1 IVGLRLQNVYDIN
14 PKTYLF
20 KFSKP
25 DRKELVLIES
35 GNRIHTTQFS
45 RDKSITPSPFC
56 IKLRKHIR
64 TRRLTDVRQLGV
76 DRIIDFE
83 FAGVGEGTTYHII
96 AEFYASGNIIFTDHE
111 YTILSLLRVVQ
122 SKENEKIAVGQIYN
136 VNAVSR
142 VGDPV
147 TRFRLRDVLIDQTS
161 KDSLKKVLNAKLSYG
176 QSLTEHAIRFANL
189 DPNMKVGTV
198 DKSEDSSHLSALEA
212 GFSEGYIIMLKHSQN
227 DECEVEDN
235 VTTYDEFHPFL
246 FEQHKLKPY
255 KEFDSFDLAVDE
267 YYSSMESQ
275 KLLLKERNQ
284 EKAALKKLEA
294 IKKEQYSRVE
304 NLQSAQEINMRKAR
318 LIESNVDIVDQAIIV
333 IRNAIASSMDWK
345 DLENLVMEEKKK
357 GNPIAAIIAGLKLE
371 MNQITLLLKESE
383 EIDETFY
390 DSSDEESEGERNN
403 MQETVQDKVD
413 VDIYLSAYANARKF
427 YDVKKQSMI
436 KQAKTLAVA
445 DKAFKSA
452 EQKIKQ
458 DLKETKTTASINK
471 IRKPFWFEKF
481 LWFVSSENYLVIA
494 GRDMQQNELLV
505 KRYLRKGDL
514 YVHADLHGAA
524 SVVIKNPNDSQP
536 VPPSTLFQAGTMS
549 VCQSK
554 AWEAKIVTS
563 AYWVHADQVSKTAPS
578 GEYLTTGS
586 FMIRGKKNFLPPVQ
600 LVYGLGLFFKVDE
613 QSIANHL
620 HERRPLKAE
629 ESSEIEK
636 SVNPNNNIKELCL
649 DDNSTDSEPEGVA
662 ETDVQTTKIE
672 SIEEAKLNE
681 SEDESYYNE
690 EETQEQALNQ
700 QLDLSEKLQSS
711 MKLDIPAW
719 DKYNLDEYG
728 EDKDAEEDINQGSSD
743 KSKKKY
749 ISVKERRMLKKQK
762 QDAIGDKDFKP
773 LVPSASDSPGDLVSQ
788 KGSNVSGKGKQTKSV
803 QTPRGKKGKLKKLK
817 DKYADQ
823 DEDERSLR
831 MELLGSSKTPQVKG
845 KKGKKETQNQTVSKQ
860 TTSNLKENSIDLN
873 KSQNDTQE
881 DPTSQNQEAELEELD
896 ENLISGIKNEEAEEI
911 RQLLKEENITLLES
925 DAIENLTVLDTL
937 TGMPLPEDNLLFA
950 VPVCAPYTA
959 LQKFKYKVKLTPG
972 SMKKGKACK
981 TATTFFLNDPTMTP
995 REKEL
1000 VKSIPDMEMI
1010 SVMLGKSK
1018 VSAPNI
1024 EQSKKTAK
1032 RRKAT
1037 NKEV

>member
-1 IVGLRLQNVYDIN
+1 MKQKFSALDVRAMVSDLKEKIVGLRLQNVYDIN

-35 GNRIHTTQFS
+35 GSRIHTTQFS

-56 IKLRKHIR
+56 IKHIR

-83 FAGVGEGTTYHII
+83 FAGIGEGITYHII

-122 SKENEKIAVGQIYN
+122 PKENEKISVGQIYN
-136 VNAVSR
+136 INAVSR

-147 TRFRLRDVLIDQTS
+147 TRFRLRDELTNQTS

-176 QSLTEHAIRFANL
+176 QSLTEHAIRLANL

-198 DKSEDSSHLSALEA
+198 DKSEDSSHLSSLEA
-212 GFSEGYIIMLKHSQN
+212 GFAEGYIIMLKHSQN
-227 DECEVEDN
+227 NEGDVEDD

-246 FEQHKLKPY
+246 FEQHKSKPY

-267 YYSSMESQ
+267 YHSSMESQ
-275 KLLLKERNQ
+275 KLLLKQRSQ

-304 NLQSAQEINMRKAR
+304 NLQSTQEINMRKAR
-318 LIESNVDIVDQAIIV
+318 LIESNIDIVDQAIVV

-345 DLENLVMEEKKK
+345 DLENLVIEEKKK
-357 GNPIAAIIAGLKLE
+357 GNPIAAVIAGLKLE
-371 MNQITLLLKESE
+371 INQITLLLKEPE

-390 DSSDEESEGERNN
+390 DSSDEESEKERDHL
-403 MQETVQDKVD
+403 QETVQDKVD

-481 LWFVSSENYLVIA
+481 LWFVTSENYLVIA

-524 SVVIKNPNDSQP
+524 SVVIKNPNDGQA
-536 VPPSTLFQAGTMS
+536 VPPSTLFQAGIMS

-563 AYWVHADQVSKTAPS
+563 AYWVHADQVSKTAPT

-600 LVYGLGLFFKVDE
+600 LVYGLGLFFKMDE

-620 HERRPLKAE
+620 HERRPLRAE
-629 ESSEIEK
+629 EESIEIEK
-636 SVNPNNNIKELCL
+636 SVNEDNNMKELYPN
-649 DDNSTDSEPEGVA
+649 DNSIDSESEDVVETIKTEG
-662 ETDVQTTKIE
+662 
-672 SIEEAKLNE
+672 IEETKLNE
-681 SEDESYYNE
+681 SEDENYYNE
-690 EETQEQALNQ
+690 EETQEHALNQ
-700 QLDLSEKLQSS
+700 QLDLSENLQSS

-728 EDKDAEEDINQGSSD
+728 EDKDAEEDINQGNSD

-749 ISVKERRMLKKQK
+749 ISTKERKMLKKQK
-762 QDAIGDKDFKP
+762 QTASGDKGSKT

-788 KGSNVSGKGKQTKSV
+788 KESYVSGKGK
-803 QTPRGKKGKLKKLK
+803 
-817 DKYADQ
+817 
-823 DEDERSLR
+823 
-831 MELLGSSKTPQVKG
+831 SSKTPQVKG
-845 KKGKKETQNQTVSKQ
+845 KKGKKETQNQKISKQ
-860 TTSNLKENSIDLN
+860 TTSNLKEDSIDLN
-873 KSQNDTQE
+873 KSQNDAQE
-881 DPTSQNQEAELEELD
+881 DPASQNQEVELEEFD
-896 ENLISGIKNEEAEEI
+896 EDLASGIKNEEAEEI
-911 RQLLKEENITLLES
+911 RQLLKEENITLLEA
-925 DAIENLTVLDTL
+925 DAMENLTVLDTL
-937 TGMPLPEDNLLFA
+937 TGIPLPDDNLLFA

-981 TATTFFLNDPTMTP
+981 TATTFFLSDPAMTP

-1024 EQSKKTAK
+1024 EQSKKAAK

-1037 NKEV
+1037 NKE

>member
-1 IVGLRLQNVYDIN
+1 MKQ
-14 PKTYLF
+14 
-20 KFSKP
+20 KFSAL
-25 DRKELVLIES
+25 DVRAMVSDLKEK
-35 GNRIHTTQFS
+35 IHTTQFS

-56 IKLRKHIR
+56 IK
-64 TRRLTDVRQLGV
+64 
-76 DRIIDFE
+76 
-83 FAGVGEGTTYHII
+83 
-96 AEFYASGNIIFTDHE
+96 GNIIFTDHE

-212 GFSEGYIIMLKHSQN
+212 GFS
-227 DECEVEDN
+227 
-235 VTTYDEFHPFL
+235 EFHPFL

-371 MNQITLLLKESE
+371 MNQITLESE

-445 DKAFKSA
+445 DKVCIKTAHQQIA

-636 SVNPNNNIKELCL
+636 SVNQNNNIKELCL

-743 KSKKKY
+743 KS
-749 ISVKERRMLKKQK
+749 QK

-831 MELLGSSKTPQVKG
+831 MELLG

-925 DAIENLTVLDTL
+925 DAIVT
-937 TGMPLPEDNLLFA
+937 
-950 VPVCAPYTA
+950 
-959 LQKFKYKVKLTPG
+959 
-972 SMKKGKACK
+972 CK

>member
-1 IVGLRLQNVYDIN
+1 MKQKFSALDVRAMVSDLKEKIVGLRLQNVYDIN

-25 DRKELVLIES
+25 DKKELVLIES

-122 SKENEKIAVGQIYN
+122 PKENEKIAVGQIYN

-147 TRFRLRDVLIDQTS
+147 TRFHLRDVLIDQTS

-198 DKSEDSSHLSALEA
+198 DKSEDSPHLSALEA

-227 DECEVEDN
+227 DESEVEDN
-235 VTTYDEFHPFL
+235 VTTYNEFHPFL
-246 FEQHKLKPY
+246 FEQHKSKPY

-284 EKAALKKLEA
+284 EKAAMKKLEA

-371 MNQITLLLKESE
+371 MNQITLLLKEPE
-383 EIDETFY
+383 EIDEAFY
-390 DSSDEESEGERNN
+390 DSSDEESEGERNH

-413 VDIYLSAYANARKF
+413 VDIYLSAYANAKKF

-524 SVVIKNPNDSQP
+524 SVVIKNPNDSQL

-629 ESSEIEK
+629 ES
-636 SVNPNNNIKELCL
+636 
-649 DDNSTDSEPEGVA
+649 
-662 ETDVQTTKIE
+662 
-672 SIEEAKLNE
+672 
-681 SEDESYYNE
+681 
-690 EETQEQALNQ
+690 
-700 QLDLSEKLQSS
+700 
-711 MKLDIPAW
+711 
-719 DKYNLDEYG
+719 
-728 EDKDAEEDINQGSSD
+728 
-743 KSKKKY
+743 
-749 ISVKERRMLKKQK
+749 
-762 QDAIGDKDFKP
+762 
-773 LVPSASDSPGDLVSQ
+773 
-788 KGSNVSGKGKQTKSV
+788 
-803 QTPRGKKGKLKKLK
+803 
-817 DKYADQ
+817 
-823 DEDERSLR
+823 
-831 MELLGSSKTPQVKG
+831 
-845 KKGKKETQNQTVSKQ
+845 
-860 TTSNLKENSIDLN
+860 
-873 KSQNDTQE
+873 
-881 DPTSQNQEAELEELD
+881 
-896 ENLISGIKNEEAEEI
+896 
-911 RQLLKEENITLLES
+911 
-925 DAIENLTVLDTL
+925 
-937 TGMPLPEDNLLFA
+937 
-950 VPVCAPYTA
+950 
-959 LQKFKYKVKLTPG
+959 
-972 SMKKGKACK
+972 
-981 TATTFFLNDPTMTP
+981 
-995 REKEL
+995 
-1000 VKSIPDMEMI
+1000 
-1010 SVMLGKSK
+1010 
-1018 VSAPNI
+1018 
-1024 EQSKKTAK
+1024 
-1032 RRKAT
+1032 
-1037 NKEV
+1037 